1 MSKRPVPGSTDF
13 RSLKPLCYKLF
24 AVGMPVTRHPP
35 HRSQRAALPH
45 WAPASG
51 RNAKALLWIRMIN
64 LPIPTCGLTYP
75 LQLMWHAHP
84 ALRPEHGLLVRIA
97 LGQTSS
103 LHRLRR
109 LRGSRKRLAGV
120 VVRRFR
126 RYYTSVRLPVSVH
139 RWLTSLDFPTRPI
152 LPCGSGRHGISRFSR
167 EVFLCMQRFSGRARF
182 PYLLP

>member
-1 MSKRPVPGSTDF
+1 MVEER
-13 RSLKPLCYKLF
+13 REL
-24 AVGMPVTRHPP
+24 H
-35 HRSQRAALPH
+35 
-45 WAPASG
+45 
-51 RNAKALLWIRMIN
+51 

-75 LQLMWHAHP
+75 LQLMWHADP

-103 LHRLRR
+103 LHRLRW
-109 LRGSRKRLAGV
+109 LRGSRKRVAGA

-139 RWLTSLDFPTRPI
+139 RWLTSLDFPTRPV
-152 LPCGSGRHGISRFSR
+152 LPCWTGRHGTSRFSR
-167 EVFLCMQRFSGRARF
+167 EVFLCMQRFSDRARF